1 MVILKLTETDWRRY
15 RDIRLRALQDTPD
28 AFASTYADESGFSEQ
43 KWRER
48 LSGAAVTFLAENDG
62 TDVGMATGAPYVGKS
77 GTVGLFGMWVAPSA
91 RRLGCGVA
99 LVGAV
104 VGWACETGFG
114 QVALDVA
121 DQNAAA
127 IALYRRAGF
136 NASGATGALPPPRSH
151 VTEHEMVLKL

>member
-136 NASGATGALPPPRSH
+136 NASGTTGAH
-151 VTEHEMVLKL
+151 